1 MNEKVMRNQR
11 KWQTI
16 IFATIIIVLTYLSSD
31 ITNFNI
37 IHGIATL
44 PNAFTWIISNLF
56 ITQETLERLPK
67 ILGKLAE
74 TILMSIAATTTA
86 TAFSLFLGLMGSKT
100 TGTNNVLGAFARF
113 IASVARN
120 IPVVAWA
127 LILLLSFGQNSVT
140 GYLALFVGSLGF
152 LTRAFIESIDE
163 ASQSAVE
170 ALRATGATY
179 FQIVYK
185 AVIPQC
191 LPQMISW
198 ILFMIETNIR
208 SATLVGIL
216 TGTGI
221 GYSFDLY
228 YKTLNY
234 HAVAL
239 VTLSIVISVIVL
251 ELISNHIRKVI
262 L

>member
-1 MNEKVMRNQR
+1 MNEKAMRSQR

-16 IFATIIIVLTYLSSD
+16 IWIAIIIVFTYLASD
-31 ITNFNI
+31 ITDFNI

-44 PNAFTWIISNLF
+44 PSAVTWIFSNLY
-56 ITQETLERLPK
+56 ITPETLERLPK
-67 ILGKLAE
+67 ILEKLAE

-86 TAFSLFLGLMGSKT
+86 TVFSLFLGLMGSKT
-100 TGTNNVLGAFARF
+100 TGTSSVLGAFARF
-113 IASVARN
+113 VASVARN

-127 LILLLSFGQNSVT
+127 LILLLSFGQNSMT

-152 LTRAFIESIDE
+152 LTRAFIETIDE
-163 ASQSAVE
+163 ASHSAVE
-170 ALRATGATY
+170 ALRATGSTY
-179 FQIVYK
+179 FQIVFK

-234 HAVAL
+234 NAVAL
-239 VTLSIVISVIVL
+239 VTFMIVISVIIL
-251 ELISNHIRKVI
+251 ELMSNRIRKVI

>member
-44 PNAFTWIISNLF
+44 PNAFTWIVSNLF

-67 ILGKLAE
+67 ILEKLAE
-74 TILMSIAATTTA
+74 TILMSIVATTTA
-86 TAFSLFLGLMGSKT
+86 TVFSLFLGLMGSKT
-100 TGTNNVLGAFARF
+100 TGTSNLLGAFARF

-191 LPQMISW
+191 LPQ
-198 ILFMIETNIR
+198 
-208 SATLVGIL
+208 
-216 TGTGI
+216 
-221 GYSFDLY
+221 
-228 YKTLNY
+228 
-234 HAVAL
+234 
-239 VTLSIVISVIVL
+239 
-251 ELISNHIRKVI
+251 
-262 L
+262 

>member
-1 MNEKVMRNQR
+1 MNVKAMKNKS
-11 KWQTI
+11 KWQTL
-16 IFATIIIVLTYLSSD
+16 IFVLLIAGMTFASSA
-31 ITNFNI
+31 ITGFNI
-37 IHGIATL
+37 FHGIATL
-44 PNAFTWIISNLF
+44 PDAMAWIFSNLF
-56 ITQETLERLPK
+56 ITEETMERLPS
-67 ILGKLAE
+67 ILEKLLE
-74 TILMSIAATTTA
+74 TVLMSVAATTTGTVA
-86 TAFSLFLGLMGSKT
+86 AFFLGLMGSST
-100 TGTNNVLGAFARF
+100 TGTHKTLGVFARF
-113 IASVARN
+113 VASLSRN

-127 LILLLSFGQNSVT
+127 LILLLSFGQNSMT
-140 GYLALFVGSLGF
+140 GYLALFVGSVGF

-179 FQIVYK
+179 FQIIFK
-185 AVIPQC
+185 AVVPQC

-221 GYSFDLY
+221 GYAFDLY

-234 HAVAL
+234 NAVAL
-239 VTLSIVISVIVL
+239 VTIAIVL
-251 ELISNHIRKVI
+251 AVILIELMSNHIRKVI